1 MVSLSGNNLTPT
13 TKINIA
19 HINHVRIAVNP
30 ENPTD
35 VFLEWFEIA
44 RNAQPL
50 FPEMMVLSTVSKA
63 GRPRNR
69 AVLLKQVDR
78 RGFVFFSNYR
88 SRKGRD
94 LDNCPYAA
102 LNFTWL
108 SLERQVSVEGE
119 VVVLSEAES
128 DLYWKQR
135 PRGSRLGAW
144 ASSQS
149 APIGSREEM
158 LQKYREQETQYE
170 GRDVPRPAHW
180 GGYRLLP
187 VRIEFWL
194 GKQDRF
200 HDRFV
205 FQRDDLESA
214 WVCQRLQP

>member
-1 MVSLSGNNLTPT
+1 MIQGT
-13 TKINIA
+13 
-19 HINHVRIAVNP
+19 

-44 RNAQPL
+44 RNTQSL

-78 RGFVFFSNYR
+78 GGFVFFSNYR

-135 PRGSRLGAW
+135 PRGSQLGAW

-149 APIGSREEM
+149 TPIGSREEM
-158 LQKYREQETQYE
+158 IQKYRDQETQYE

-205 FQRDDLESA
+205 FQRDDLESV